1 MTPRSL
7 FRAAAVAEAVTWTL
21 LIAGMI
27 LKYGLDAGDLGVRL
41 GGGLH
46 GFVFLAYLVLTTVV
60 GVNQRWSFRQV
71 LLGWVSAIV
80 PYATIPFEVVVARR
94 GDLDG
99 PWRRSAGGTGR
110 SGPLERLLFTVVAH
124 PVVAVVVGVVLVVV
138 VFGALLLI
146 GPPVPR
152 T

>member
-21 LIAGMI
+21 LIVGMV
-27 LKYGLDAGDLGVRL
+27 LKYGVGAGDLGVRL
-41 GGGLH
+41 GGGVH

-60 GVNQRWSFRQV
+60 AVNQRWPLRRT
-71 LLGWVSAIV
+71 LLGWASAVV

-94 GDLDG
+94 GALDG
-99 PWRRSAGGTGR
+99 PWRRRADGNSRPGL
-110 SGPLERLLFTVVAH
+110 LERLLFIVVAH
-124 PVVAVVVGVVLVVV
+124 PVVSVLVGIVLVVV
-138 VFGALLLI
+138 VFGALLVV

-152 T
+152 S